1 MHGTRARRRGGNMD
15 KLLAE
20 VKAAVQA
27 EYNRAAEVNG
37 ATFHSQH
44 EAYAIILEEV
54 EEAEH
59 EARKAM
65 ERLTR
70 YWLSIKANGESNR
83 ELPYIQQR
91 AERAAAEWIQVAA
104 MCHKAMQSKTEVS
117 ETHHDTAQPTHERDD
132 YSTDFRED

>member
-1 MHGTRARRRGGNMD
+1 MD

-27 EYNRAAEVNG
+27 EYARAAEVNG
-37 ATFHSQH
+37 ATFHDTHQ
-44 EAYAIILEEV
+44 AYAVILEEV

-59 EARKAM
+59 EIQMGM
-65 ERLTR
+65 ERLSR
-70 YWLSIKANGESNR
+70 YWQTIKANGESNR

-104 MCHKAMQSKTEVS
+104 MCHKALQQKTATIEPCI
-117 ETHHDTAQPTHERDD
+117 ELHPHDDKYD
-132 YSTDFRED
+132 YDGQED